1 VYLVQCQDENLAKLT
16 DIQRG
21 KDATESLLAR
31 YSRRPADFQEDLSSK
46 AAIDAYYQTLYR
58 EMPEGF
64 QDDPVRGK
72 PYSIFSLLADNSCFA
87 DERAE
92 SFGSYFLN
100 QAFRLAGRLF
110 QVYDD
115 DHLDV
120 IVPYESGKEVI
131 AALALNRRKETWN
144 TGKHGWKRPSP
155 IPFPCTTTSGGGW
168 KRSTAF
174 GRSETVIPAHG
185 RFQKAFTR
193 KRLGF
198 P

>member
-1 VYLVQCQDENLAKLT
+1 MRT
-16 DIQRG
+16 WG

-131 AALALNRRKETWN
+131 AALGSEQAKRNLEYRKAWLEKAKPYTISLYDYQRRRLEE
-144 TGKHGWKRPSP
+144 KHGLWPVRDGD
-155 IPFPCTTTSGGGW
+155 TSTW
-168 KRSTAF
+168 AL
-174 GRSETVIPAHG
+174 SE
-185 RFQKAFTR
+185 
-193 KRLGF
+193 GF
-198 P
+198 YKKEIGFSIEETSMQFLEV